1 MYYTLIFHFNLP
13 YLLLYTTVGGIFI
26 DFSTLVEP
34 DFTIMPSSPL
44 FSRAQSRQ
52 SLSQQIHIQPQQQQY
67 VQHHPQSHH
76 KSDNKHSDE
85 QHYGHRSGGV
95 NHVKIAPD
103 KLSNVSGR

>member
-1 MYYTLIFHFNLP
+1 
-13 YLLLYTTVGGIFI
+13 
-26 DFSTLVEP
+26 
-34 DFTIMPSSPL
+34 MPSSPL

-52 SLSQQIHIQPQQQQY
+52 SLSQQIHIQPQQQQQY

-76 KSDNKHSDE
+76 KSDNKHSDDQ